1 MLQVPPALTTTLPST
16 VVPFGAYKVIVSPA
30 VPVPLIA
37 GLGLLVIESFRLI
50 PVSLAASCVSV
61 ALRPIGA
68 TVSSTKSPSLTSGVV
83 ITRPAG
89 VVVTVVTSTEP
100 LPSVAK
106 SAAVSTT
113 GLLVPSLI
121 IVLVTVPFT
130 PTKVMT
136 EVLPDSL
143 LTVITPVG
151 DVASALV
158 LLASPCGVTNTLNS
172 DTTSGWVGTP

>member
-16 VVPFGAYKVIVSPA
+16 VMPFGAYKVIVSPA
-30 VPVPLIA
+30 TPVPVIA
-37 GLGLLVIESFRLI
+37 GLVLQVIESFIL
-50 PVSLAASCVSV
+50 PVSLTASCVSV
-61 ALRPIGA
+61 AVGA
-68 TVSSTKSPSLTSGVV
+68 FGASVSNTKSPSFASGVV

-130 PTKVMT
+130 PTKVIT
-136 EVLPDSL
+136 EVLPASL

-158 LLASPCGVTNTLNS
+158 LLASPCGVTSTLNS
-172 DTTSGWVGTP
+172 DTTGG